1 MFCKKCGT
9 QLADDSTFCSKCG
22 EKVAAEETTTVT
34 GADYGVMPGIES
46 EGTTEAPVNN
56 EGTDVVAEPEFVA
69 QPQAPKKNFK
79 KLIIIGAAALTAL
92 IAIIVA
98 IVIIVSSV
106 GKANLHKQ
114 LKNKEWQRVE
124 SSEGVYYYLELDFG
138 ENDIEYIFDSTYLT
152 DTIAE
157 YDYKVVGANKIKVLD
172 HSKTYTI
179 TFNDEKTMMT
189 ITPALTSTDSSENF
203 FWFDGMED

>member
-9 QLADDSTFCSKCG
+9 QIADDCTFCSNCG

-34 GADYGVMPGIES
+34 GADYGVMPEIQS
-46 EGTTEAPVNN
+46 EGASEVP
-56 EGTDVVAEPEFVA
+56 AESEFVA
-69 QPQAPKKNFK
+69 QPEAPKKNFK
-79 KLIIIGAAALTAL
+79 KLIVIGAAVLTAI

-98 IVIIVSSV
+98 IILISSAV

-114 LKNKEWQRVE
+114 LKNKDWQRVE
-124 SSEGVYYYLELDFG
+124 SSDGVYYYLELDFG

-157 YDYKVVGANKIKVLD
+157 YDYKVVGAKKIKVLD
-172 HSKTYTI
+172 HGRTYTI